1 MATKA
6 KKKAPALAPRP
17 KALRADADDLGS
29 PDDIDWSKARVS
41 GRGLYAGKKRI
52 VLSLAE
58 LRQASNKT
66 QVEMSEASGIAQGEV
81 SKIEHRDDMLMSTLR
96 RYVEALG
103 AKVEIVAEFPRG
115 HRIVIDLDDR
125 VRKAR

>member
-6 KKKAPALAPRP
+6 KRKSPVPPRP
-17 KALRADADDLGS
+17 RALRRDD
-29 PDDIDWSKARVS
+29 DDIDGPEKIDWSKARVI

-58 LRQASNKT
+58 LRTASGKT
-66 QVEMSEASGIAQGEV
+66 QVDLAEASGIAQGEV

-96 RYVEALG
+96 RYIEALG
-103 AKVEIVAEFPRG
+103 AKLEIVAAFPKG
-115 HRIVIDLDDR
+115 HRIIVDVDAA
-125 VRKAR
+125 AREAR

>member
-1 MATKA
+1 M
-6 KKKAPALAPRP
+6 
-17 KALRADADDLGS
+17 
-29 PDDIDWSKARVS
+29 
-41 GRGLYAGKKRI
+41 
-52 VLSLAE
+52 LSLAE

-115 HRIVIDLDDR
+115 HRIIIDLD
-125 VRKAR
+125 ARARNAG